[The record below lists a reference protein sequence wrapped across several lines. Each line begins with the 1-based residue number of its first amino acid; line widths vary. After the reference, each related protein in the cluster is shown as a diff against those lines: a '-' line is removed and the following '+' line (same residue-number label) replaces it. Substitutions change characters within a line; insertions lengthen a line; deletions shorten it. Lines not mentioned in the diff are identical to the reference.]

1 MQSGTFVLQRTGV
14 FEDGQA
20 RETLVLRSST
30 PATHDRTLKPAT
42 NARLERV
49 ITVPRLSARRV
60 GSRTLLAVS
69 IAGWTIIAAATM
81 SHAAGR
87 RGHLVLLGG
96 GPTPASVFSRTL
108 DLSGGRS
115 AIVAVLPQ
123 TYPNDSIGDAA
134 VELWKKTGAR
144 EVFKLKLDDMDRARA
159 ALDRATLIWMPG
171 GFQGLLM
178 KTLTGTPIPDAIRR
192 RFAEGATI
200 GGASAGAAAMSATMI
215 ADEIT
220 PEGDTARGPRTTVGL
235 GLWPAAIVSPHFTE
249 RRRSGPLLAILR
261 DQPGLIGV
269 GIDEGTAIFL
279 TQSRIEVAGR
289 GTITILRTGN
299 EAVRTLKPGDHLD
312 LNSYFRAAPPE
323 KGTQSSQSSRRL

>member
-1 MQSGTFVLQRTGV
+1 LLHQGRNCQGEKKSELRKAAVNAADGALRV
-14 FEDGQA
+14 FALRHSRRGQ
-20 RETLVLRSST
+20 
-30 PATHDRTLKPAT
+30 H
-42 NARLERV
+42 ARLDCV
-49 ITVPRLSARRV
+49 IAMPRLPPRRA
-60 GSRTLLAVS
+60 GSWTLLAVS
-69 IAGWTIIAAATM
+69 VAGWTIIGAATM
-81 SHAAGR
+81 SHGAGR

-108 DLSGGRS
+108 DLSGGRA

-134 VELWKKTGAR
+134 VELWTKTGAR

-178 KTLTGTPIPDAIRR
+178 KTLTGTPVPDAIRR

-220 PEGDTARGPRTTVGL
+220 PEGDTAGGPRTTAGL

-261 DQPGLIGV
+261 NQPGLIGV
-269 GIDEGTAIFL
+269 GIDEGTAIFV
-279 TQSRIEVAGR
+279 SEGRMEVAGR
-289 GTITILRTGN
+289 GTITIFGTAN
-299 EAVRTLKPGDHLD
+299 DPVRSLKSGARLALSDDGVP
-312 LNSYFRAAPPE
+312 
-323 KGTQSSQSSRRL
+323 RR